1 MFSSSLAQTLA
12 EEEIAILEANL
23 DDLNPQLI
31 GYIVDLALAE
41 GALDV
46 FTTPVQMKKNRPGT
60 RAYDSGA
67 TGARGANC
75 ARCCFARA
83 ARWAFARAMRSA
95 MRCRVITKA
104 WSRHGARCE

>member
-1 MFSSSLAQTLA
+1 MPTCCASALARRRSSSRQRCRRSLA

-60 RAYDSGA
+60 LLTVSGA
-67 TGARGANC
+67 TGA
-75 ARCCFARA
+75 
-83 ARWAFARAMRSA
+83 
-95 MRCRVITKA
+95 
-104 WSRHGARCE
+104 